1 MAKSRPSFLLYPT
14 FCFLAFCFLS
24 IATASSARAQQ
35 LEIHYINVG
44 WGSAVLV
51 KGPDG
56 TTVLLEAGDDGRG
69 ASAVVPYLK
78 SIGVRPADGIDY
90 VIGGHQHCDHIG
102 GLDEVLAAGYDVTGK
117 SYYNGSPTSSGCVSD
132 WNAAAAR
139 TTAGAPVV
147 PAVGSQIP
155 LGGGARLT
163 FLAVNGSIIGGGKVA
178 VANENDRSI
187 AILVQHGGFDYLW
200 ASDLGGGNVDE
211 ACTGRYTPTQVDV
224 ETAVITAISPGGA
237 SPLITAGGIDVLNVN
252 HHGSE
257 SSTNK
262 NWMNYAQPAVA
273 LIATGGGQDTDWNFP
288 RRDVV
293 DGVLRAGASAC
304 ITAAPALVLQTEDG
318 DPAGAQTSFTGYSV
332 GNIKVLTDGV
342 HDFTVSADG
351 QVSQGAS
358 EVTLAGLPKT
368 LALDDAT
375 GRDVTPPR
383 VSITAP
389 AGGATVAGTVAV
401 TATATDDV
409 RVSYVEFY
417 LDGALKATDSSAAYA
432 WSFDTRSVGNG
443 SHTLKALAYDAAG
456 NRGTSTLITVTVQ
469 NPVGTNVSGWKVAQ
483 MNSSYSY
490 VLPTG
495 TVIPP
500 RGYLIIARNATR
512 AAFQSFW
519 KVSLGPDV
527 VFLNAASALPVLNGD
542 ESYALYTAGG
552 TLVDGRTTDMPAG
565 GGKTLQRKGPCL
577 APGASGSWSVQ
588 PVAAATPGSGA
599 GSSCGKGVV
608 INEFADP
615 PATGDYVFEFIEI
628 YNDK

>member
-1 MAKSRPSFLLYPT
+1 L
-14 FCFLAFCFLS
+14 LS
-24 IATASSARAQQ
+24 IATAAPAQAQQ
-35 LEIHYINVG
+35 LEIHYVNVG
-44 WGSAVLV
+44 WGSSVLI

-117 SYYNGSPTSSGCVSD
+117 SYYNGSATSSGCVSN

-139 TTAGAPVV
+139 TSAGAPVI
-147 PAVGSQIP
+147 PTVGSQIP
-155 LGGGARLT
+155 LGSSAKLT
-163 FLAVNGSIIGGGKVA
+163 FLAVNGNIIGGGRVA

-187 AILVQHGGFDYLW
+187 AVLVQYGGFDYLW
-200 ASDLGGGNVDE
+200 ASDLGGGNIDE

-237 SPLITAGGIDVLNVN
+237 FPLISPGGIDVLNVN
-252 HHGSE
+252 HHGSD

-273 LIATGGGQDTDWNFP
+273 LIATGSGQDTDWNFP

-293 DGVLRAGASAC
+293 DGVLRAGASGC

-332 GNIKVLTDGV
+332 GNIKVVTDGV
-342 HDFTVSADG
+342 HDFTVAGDG
-351 QVSQGAS
+351 QVSQGAN
-358 EVTLAGLPKT
+358 EVTLAGLPRT

-375 GRDVTPPR
+375 GRDMTPPR
-383 VSITAP
+383 VSLTVP
-389 AGGATVAGTVAV
+389 TGGATVAGAVPVA
-401 TATATDDV
+401 AMATDDV

-417 LDGALKATDSSAAYA
+417 LDGALRSTDNSAAYT
-432 WSFDTRSVGNG
+432 WSWATRAASNG
-443 SHTLKALAYDAAG
+443 SHTLQARAYDAAG
-456 NRGTSTLITVTVQ
+456 NRGTSTTITVTVA
-469 NPVGTNVSGWKVAQ
+469 NPAGTSVAGWKVAQ

-500 RGYLIIARNATR
+500 KGYLIIARNATR

-527 VFLNAASALPVLNGD
+527 VFLNAAGVLPVLNGG

-552 TLVDGRTTDMPAG
+552 ALVDGRTTDMPAG
-565 GGKTLQRKGPCL
+565 GGKALQRKGPCL
-577 APGASGSWSVQ
+577 APGASSSWSIQ
-588 PVAAATPGSGA
+588 PAASATPGSGA
-599 GSSCGKGVV
+599 GSGCGKGIVL
-608 INEFADP
+608 NEFADP

-628 YNDK
+628 YNDR